1 MVLPNFQEIATGIAC
16 LNSLSDAQVQRA
28 ILYYL
33 ININANGGGG
43 SGGTGT
49 LAGIGNPNGVITGI
63 PGQIYVDVTNPAS
76 PVIWT
81 KGSGTG
87 NTGWI

>member
-28 ILYYL
+28 ILFYL
-33 ININANGGGG
+33 ININANGSSGG
-43 SGGTGT
+43 SGTLTG
-49 LAGIGNPNGVITGI
+49 LGNPNGYVTGN
-63 PGQIYVDVTNPAS
+63 PGQIYIDLSNPSS
-76 PVIWT
+76 PVLYV

-87 NTGWI
+87 NTGWV